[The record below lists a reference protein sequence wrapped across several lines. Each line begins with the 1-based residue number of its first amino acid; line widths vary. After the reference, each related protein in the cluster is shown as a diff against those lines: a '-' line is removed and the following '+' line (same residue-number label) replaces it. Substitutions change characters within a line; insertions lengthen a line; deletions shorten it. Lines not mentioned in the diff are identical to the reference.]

1 MSLRI
6 LCQILQTITAGS
18 FFLQQQLLKIPFQGS
33 FVSAL
38 FLCVLTVLWD
48 LLPFFLFSVSETYL
62 SIV

>member
-18 FFLQQQLLKIPFQGS
+18 FFLQQLLKIPFQGS

-48 LLPFFLFSVSETYL
+48 LLPFFFFSVSETYL

>member
-6 LCQILQTITAGS
+6 LCWILQTITAGS
-18 FFLQQQLLKIPFQGS
+18 FFLQQLLKIPFQGS

-48 LLPFFLFSVSETYL
+48 LLPFFLFSVSETYF